1 MADDDETER
10 ELRAAADLLDPVP
23 AHLLAQAV
31 AAFAWRTVDADLA
44 ELVFDSLAAPVAGL
58 RGVEEMRSAQQPRL
72 LTFQVDEQTIELEL
86 GIEGTGRRMVG
97 RVSPAGPAEVAIQH
111 RTGAATVSAD
121 EWGRFAAGG
130 LPSGPLRVSCRPAGG
145 GPAVVTDWFSA

>member
-23 AHLLAQAV
+23 VHLLAQAV
-31 AAFAWRTVDADLA
+31 AAFTWRTIDADLA
-44 ELVFDSLAAPVAGL
+44 ELIFDSLAEPVAGL
-58 RGVEEMRSAQQPRL
+58 RSAQMRGAQQPRL
-72 LTFQVDEQTIELEL
+72 LTFRVDEQTIELEL
-86 GIEGTGRRMVG
+86 GVEGTGRRMVG

-111 RTGAATVSAD
+111 PAGGATVSAD